1 MFRND
6 YVHTSSHLSPSR
18 VVLFFILFTASFLEA
33 SQTYILSYRAQIK
46 NAVVISESYYFS
58 KAMKEIQ
65 AHPSRQLTIYSPD
78 ETNIN
83 TIMNTNKDKIID
95 FVMQQSLHT
104 RSHERVSQF
113 KSSSLIS
120 ITIPPTYITVDFKND
135 YAIIT
140 RLITQ

>member
-1 MFRND
+1 MFRINYD
-6 YVHTSSHLSPSR
+6 HINSRLSLPGL
-18 VVLFFILFTASFLEA
+18 VLFFILFTASSLEA

-58 KAMKEIQ
+58 KAMKEVQ
-65 AHPSRQLTIYSPD
+65 AHTSKQLTIHSPN
-78 ETNIN
+78 ETDI
-83 TIMNTNKDKIID
+83 TIIMNTNKDKIID
-95 FVMQQSLHT
+95 FIMQQGLHT
-104 RSHERVSQF
+104 RSHERVNQF